1 MKLFNIMQSIAK
13 KMQVDIDEITS
24 EIEHR
29 VVKGTSREEIIINF
43 LKQYL
48 PLKYSIETGIII
60 DSNGY
65 QSNQQDIIIY
75 DNNVTP
81 RFLNY
86 KSEKLVPIES
96 VRCVLEIKSELN
108 TEELKK
114 AFTNIYNTRKLEKCF
129 FNKKTSLSYPF
140 GLIIAYHSS
149 ITLDKAKEEL
159 DNLRKQYD
167 LNFGPTALFILDRGS
182 CTICD
187 PETPINYSLF
197 PNSNSIFS
205 IQNSE
210 VMGENLM
217 LLYILII
224 SGLFSEDPLAYQP
237 DIISYAKKS
246 GFTIPTKHFDKK
258 DLQNCIIEMDGK
270 HLDIAKMSKVQE
282 YFASLS
288 VEERLDPNNAKKIFQ
303 MLNEA
308 CPDFFD

>member
-114 AFTNIYNTRKLEKCF
+114 AFTNIYNTRKLEK
-129 FNKKTSLSYPF
+129 
-140 GLIIAYHSS
+140 
-149 ITLDKAKEEL
+149 
-159 DNLRKQYD
+159 D
-167 LNFGPTALFILDRGS
+167 LVK
-182 CTICD
+182 
-187 PETPINYSLF
+187 
-197 PNSNSIFS
+197 FS
-205 IQNSE
+205 
-210 VMGENLM
+210 V
-217 LLYILII
+217 
-224 SGLFSEDPLAYQP
+224 
-237 DIISYAKKS
+237 
-246 GFTIPTKHFDKK
+246 
-258 DLQNCIIEMDGK
+258 
-270 HLDIAKMSKVQE
+270 
-282 YFASLS
+282 
-288 VEERLDPNNAKKIFQ
+288 
-303 MLNEA
+303 
-308 CPDFFD
+308 